1 MVQRRIKN
9 MDRKELTEA
18 FKIIY
23 DALSE
28 GKDSEKEIAK
38 LKDDLRKRDF
48 LTKSLIRV
56 MIPTIKTTHLS
67 LNSEITPYD
76 VARYMKDF
84 FDHMLGGFG
93 QEDRTIID
101 DKFIDEVVNLMNQ
114 KWK

>member
-1 MVQRRIKN
+1 
-9 MDRKELTEA
+9 MDKKELTETI
-18 FKIIY
+18 KIIY
-23 DALSE
+23 DALNE

-48 LTKSLIRV
+48 ITKSLIRI
-56 MIPTIKTTHLS
+56 MIPTIKTTHLC

-84 FDHMLGGFG
+84 FDNMVSGFG
-93 QEDRTIID
+93 QEDRTMID